1 MGLPVK
7 DRQKMAYPGP
17 PGFPANL
24 GVGELH
30 VAFLDESRTRGR
42 LLVPR
47 KGNRGLWSTHADGV
61 GIKRERAQQV
71 TPHALFHLVKPAHG
85 SLNPGHVDG
94 V

>member
-30 VAFLDESRTRGR
+30 VAFLDESRTRAVSWRRVKEIRVYGR
-42 LLVPR
+42 PMP
-47 KGNRGLWSTHADGV
+47 TA
-61 GIKRERAQQV
+61 
-71 TPHALFHLVKPAHG
+71 
-85 SLNPGHVDG
+85 
-94 V
+94 